1 MVVFNHKF
9 IEVDVM
15 EILKFCE
22 STGVGKGSL
31 GSYMDEPLEIGSN
44 CNGEKEGVEDDI
56 LQDLDSY
63 WQDVS
68 DRFTI
73 SRIVAETVMMETAK
87 TVFEEATGMVSSKEL
102 QVAQLEEELRLQRR
116 ACSRSNASNASNAV
130 LLECLLQQEIQ
141 KEVQSQV
148 MKECIVHFQERVEMG
163 SGERNVEEV
172 NWVEKFREFTLL
184 RQELESIHKS
194 LSSLEYGHWSSQ
206 GASDMDRS
214 LRRVLNTH
222 VSAPSSLFEGNGMLE
237 ESKVEKPETFES
249 SQLKHMTMEDLYHHY
264 KVEIT
269 KMKRDHESTVHRMTE
284 DNFTLKRELLKERE
298 LKEKKSHLPFK
309 RDLEIES
316 VKKKILDVISK
327 LETNFPEVFGYY
339 GIKLDSLL
347 TENRDLKDILSSKE
361 SEIELLSSKVSDVEE
376 KLSGHVSLEKTLQE
390 LVVDLRN
397 RIQDVNAEA
406 SISGEVSQ
414 ILLKESISDL
424 HGDDEEADLKLAIM
438 QEVVSLFHLAAMDEA
453 LVDANHEFLDV
464 LDVSD
469 VESIIVQEISG
480 IVYEGLMKETM
491 MELKNSEL
499 RALQADERLCF
510 LECKV
515 SEVEKALE
523 VGGRE
528 NKQLKQEKMRLEL
541 LVEES
546 DKSLLD
552 LAATLEKA
560 QQQLQL
566 VNFRLTVLQNSR
578 AEQEAL
584 VFQKDKELEVLKTRL
599 EEALR
604 EIEVYK
610 EQTGNLTQKLD
621 QEAARLHVVTK
632 EKERIMLLG
641 KEKDIKQR
649 KRVASLVS
657 PIYELSKL
665 FDDFEHQVAQRIK
678 WNTLRLEVSTF
689 QVHSLVK
696 KANILRRTGLSYKQ
710 RISDLQKAEAEVDLL
725 GDEVDAL
732 LSLLRKVYIGL
743 DHYSPVLQ
751 HYSGMMEILK
761 LVKMELSG
769 ESTRT
774 MCRTP

>member
-1 MVVFNHKF
+1 
-9 IEVDVM
+9 M
-15 EILKFCE
+15 EILKFRE
-22 STGVGKGSL
+22 SNGVGEGSL

-44 CNGEKEGVEDDI
+44 CNGVKEGVEDDI

-63 WQDVS
+63 WQDIS

-87 TVFEEATGMVSSKEL
+87 TVFEEATGMVSGKEL
-102 QVAQLEEELRLQRR
+102 QVAQLEEELQLQRR
-116 ACSRSNASNASNAV
+116 ACSRSNASNAV
-130 LLECLLQQEIQ
+130 LLEYLLEQEIQ
-141 KEVQSQV
+141 KEVQSLV

-206 GASDMDRS
+206 GASDMDHS

-237 ESKVEKPETFES
+237 ESKVEMPETFES

-309 RDLEIES
+309 RDLELELA
-316 VKKKILDVISK
+316 KKKIHDVISK
-327 LETNFPEVFGYY
+327 LETNLPEVFGYY

-347 TENRDLKDILSSKE
+347 TENCDLKDILSSKE
-361 SEIELLSSKVSDVEE
+361 SEIELLSSKVSDAEE
-376 KLSGHVSLEKTLQE
+376 KLSGHISPEKNLQE

-414 ILLKESISDL
+414 ILLKECISDL

-453 LVDANHEFLDV
+453 VVDANPEF

-480 IVYEGLMKETM
+480 IVYEGLMKEIM

-499 RALQADERLCF
+499 RTLQADERLCF

-541 LVEES
+541 LVEENE
-546 DKSLLD
+546 KSLLD
-552 LAATLEKA
+552 LAATLEKE

-566 VNFRLTVLQNSR
+566 VNLELTLLQNSGV
-578 AEQEAL
+578 EQEAL

-610 EQTGNLTQKLD
+610 EQTGYLTQKLD

-632 EKERIMLLG
+632 DKERIMLLG

-665 FDDFEHQVAQRIK
+665 FDDFEHRVAQRIK
-678 WNTLRLEVSTF
+678 WNTLRLERSTF
-689 QVHSLVK
+689 QVHSLIK

-710 RISDLQKAEAEVDLL
+710 RLDKRSSDLQKAEQRLDKRSSDLQKAEAEVDLL

-732 LSLLRKVYIGL
+732 LSLLHKVYIGL